1 MEPAR
6 ETTDTPKGARNTSGG
21 WGQDLQW
28 RAVRPRIKLPKETW
42 RKQDGIRNTRRSWGQ
57 ILLARICNTSD
68 NWGQTCNTSDN
79 WGQCVTLRCYGICN
93 TSDNWGQILVKMLTG
108 TRAEPCD
115 DLNTSRGWGRVHQAL
130 PVTPPGTEQR
140 GTATRQ

>member
-1 MEPAR
+1 METVR
-6 ETTDTPKGARNTSGG
+6 ETIVTQKGSSNTSGG
-21 WGQDLQW
+21 WGLDLLW
-28 RAVRPRIKLPKETW
+28 RAVRPRINMPKET
-42 RKQDGIRNTRRSWGQ
+42 RREQCGLRNTRRSWGQ
-57 ILLARICNTSD
+57 ILLAR
-68 NWGQTCNTSDN
+68 
-79 WGQCVTLRCYGICN
+79 VCN